1 MKVTTPEISWH
12 ERDPVYSADFQ
23 PGTHSIQRIV
33 TAGVDKYARI
43 WKVSVEPDG
52 KCCVEF
58 LSNLKRHSKSV
69 NVCRFSP
76 DGEYLATAG
85 DDEVVIIWKLSDA
98 SVNPGNLFQDEDED
112 NKENWVACKIFRGH
126 LAEIYDLCWSSDGK
140 KLVSGSMDNT
150 AIVWD
155 VVKEQRVALFN
166 EHKSFV
172 QGVAMDPQNEYVATM
187 STDRS
192 CRIFNVSSK
201 NCIYNVS
208 KMSLPVP
215 KNTEG
220 TPETKPKSFRMFHDD
235 TMRSFFRRLCFS
247 PDGEILIVPAGCMEL
262 GENKIINSTYLMSR
276 HCLNK
281 PAAYLPSPQKITVC
295 VRCCPCYF
303 KLRSSTEDSPD
314 HSNNNKKEWEKCRS
328 LFALPYR
335 MVFAVGTE
343 DAVLLYDT
351 QQQSPF
357 AYISNIHYHQLSDL
371 AWSPDGR
378 TLLISST
385 DGYCTFIRFGEDE
398 LGELYTEVKVTDSSE
413 VKEAN
418 SSEVK
423 EEKMTTEKS
432 SPTASSVSSK
442 SEEPVII
449 MDTDTSSGDLNLI
462 LETTDDATSPVVTEH
477 NQKDSENSAKTD
489 SINAKGAKTP
499 SGMETTPSGNRKSES
514 RQENSSTPTGVK
526 TVPEA
531 GSKGTPSGQPR
542 RIQFITLSNGKAS

>member
-1 MKVTTPEISWH
+1 MANVEVAAVAYCIRKMKVTTPEISWH

-112 NKENWVACKIFRGH
+112 NKENWVACKIFRQGH

-295 VRCCPCYF
+295 ARCCPCYF

-314 HSNNNKKEWEKCRS
+314 HSNNNKKEWEKCR
-328 LFALPYR
+328 LPYR

-398 LGELYTEVKVTDSSE
+398 LGELYTE
-413 VKEAN
+413 
-418 SSEVK
+418 
-423 EEKMTTEKS
+423 
-432 SPTASSVSSK
+432 